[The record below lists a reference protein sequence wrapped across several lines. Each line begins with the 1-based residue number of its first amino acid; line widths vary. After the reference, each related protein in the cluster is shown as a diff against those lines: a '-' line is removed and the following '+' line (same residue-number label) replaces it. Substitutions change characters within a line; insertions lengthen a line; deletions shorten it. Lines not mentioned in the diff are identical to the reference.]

1 MKNMEL
7 KTMSSI
13 QVTQPYHGIQY
24 NNIVSQTANNT
35 KLGMLGSY
43 TEYRSWKAL
52 NALVCIDLLNSEAD
66 LVNLLWI
73 IFVMLGA
80 VTRKTA
86 QEANRIFGH
95 LLQLCTHILMTVL
108 TTPTRV
114 TPCANF

>member
-13 QVTQPYHGIQY
+13 QVTQPYHGIQC
-24 NNIVSQTANNT
+24 NNIVAETANNT

-43 TEYRSWKAL
+43 TEYRSWKTLSAL
-52 NALVCIDLLNSEAD
+52 IYIDLLNSEAD

-80 VTRKTA
+80 ATGKTA
-86 QEANRIFGH
+86 QEANSIFGH

-108 TTPTRV
+108 TTHTRV
-114 TPCANF
+114 TFCAYF